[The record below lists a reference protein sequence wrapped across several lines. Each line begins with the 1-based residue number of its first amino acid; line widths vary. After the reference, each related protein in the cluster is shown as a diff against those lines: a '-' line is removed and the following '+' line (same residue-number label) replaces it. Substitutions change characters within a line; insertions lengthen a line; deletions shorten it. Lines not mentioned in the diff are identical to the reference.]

1 MTATRSFIIAAA
13 LAALAIAAA
22 LAFILYRPALDGS
35 VQSSTQADSRI
46 TDTSGRGSGQENLA
60 LLAQPVFDIVR
71 VAPAGTAV
79 IAGRGE
85 PGATIMVLANGE
97 EIARETVNDR
107 GEWVIIL
114 NEALPAGAV
123 ELGLVMQAVDGREL
137 RSEQVV
143 LVSIPESRGE
153 TPLVVVGRPGEAS
166 RVWQCPSCADSEMGS
181 LVLETVDY
189 DETGAVIFAGR
200 AEASSTVRIF
210 ANGALVGSVTA
221 GPDGR
226 WTLQA
231 GALLAPGRYDLQVDQ
246 LDADGNVTA
255 VIALPFERVAAE
267 DLNLGPDSVVV
278 QPGNSLWRLARQLY
292 GRGVQ
297 YTVIYE
303 ANRSQIRDP
312 DLIYPGQV
320 LSAPVEDEPG
330 TGGPDEG

>member
-22 LAFILYRPALDGS
+22 LAFILYRPALSGPA
-35 VQSSTQADSRI
+35 QSPTQSDSAVAAGTNISSGADA
-46 TDTSGRGSGQENLA
+46 TA
-60 LLAQPVFDIVR
+60 LLAAPVFDIVR
-71 VAPAGTAV
+71 VAPVGTAV

-85 PGATIMVLANGE
+85 PGATIVVLANGE

-114 NEALPAGAV
+114 NDPLPSGAI
-123 ELGLVMQAVDGREL
+123 ELGLMMRAVDGREL

-143 LVSIPESRGE
+143 LVSIPEARGA

-200 AEASSTVRIF
+200 AEAGSTVRIF

-226 WTLQA
+226 WALQA

-246 LDADGNVTA
+246 LDSDGNVTA

-267 DLNLGPDSVVV
+267 DLNMGPDSVVV

-312 DLIYPGQV
+312 NLIYPGQV
-320 LSAPVEDEPG
+320 LRAPDEA
-330 TGGPDEG
+330 GPDEG